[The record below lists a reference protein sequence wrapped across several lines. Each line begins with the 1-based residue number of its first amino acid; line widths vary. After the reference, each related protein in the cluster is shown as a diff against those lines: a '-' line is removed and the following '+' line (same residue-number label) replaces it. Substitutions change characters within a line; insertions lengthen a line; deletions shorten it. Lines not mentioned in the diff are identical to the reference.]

1 MPIKSRIR
9 AIPDFPKQG
18 AVFCDIT
25 PLLKD
30 AAGFR
35 ITMHKLV
42 NHYSGKKISKV
53 AAIESRGFI
62 VGSPLAYALG
72 AGFVPIRKKGSL
84 PAETIGHDYESV
96 IGTNCV
102 EMHADAVSPGDRIVL
117 VDDLLATG
125 STCEAACALLRK
137 AKAEILECCFIV
149 EVPVFGG
156 RGRLQKQGL
165 KIFTLAEFD
174 SG

>member
-9 AIPDFPKQG
+9 AIPNFPEQG

-35 ITMHKLV
+35 ISMHKLV
-42 NHYSGKKISKV
+42 NRYSGKKIHKV

-72 AGFVPIRKKGSL
+72 AGFVPIRKKGKL
-84 PAETIGHDYESV
+84 PAETIGYDYESEN
-96 IGTNCV
+96 GSNCI
-102 EMHADAVSPGDRIVL
+102 EMHADAVSPGERILL

-125 STCEAACALLRK
+125 GTCEAACALLRK
-137 AKAEILECCFIV
+137 AGAEILECCFIA
-149 EVPVFGG
+149 EIPALGG
-156 RGRLQKQGL
+156 RGRLHKQGL
-165 KIFTLAEFD
+165 KVFALAEFE
-174 SG
+174 GG